1 MKILHLMVPGSNNV
15 VMLGLSIKFLY
26 FWFFTVKESC
36 WEGHCYAA
44 KLSMFIKTL
53 FHDALIWA
61 NLVDG
66 IPFIIY

>member
-1 MKILHLMVPGSNNV
+1 MVPGSNNV
-15 VMLGLSIKFLY
+15 VMLGLSITFLY

-36 WEGHCYAA
+36 WESHCYAA

-53 FHDALIWA
+53 LHDALIWA

-66 IPFIIY
+66 IPFITVYYRI